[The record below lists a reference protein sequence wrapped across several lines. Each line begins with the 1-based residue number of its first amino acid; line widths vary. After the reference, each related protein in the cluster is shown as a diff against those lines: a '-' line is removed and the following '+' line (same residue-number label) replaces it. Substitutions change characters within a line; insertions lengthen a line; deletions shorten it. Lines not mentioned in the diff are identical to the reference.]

1 MAAPTGPN
9 RAAGSRIG
17 RAIASLRIVLLLAA
31 TVVLIPL
38 VAAGAGPAWKTYV
51 NVRFQYALS
60 YPAALFVPQPEA
72 PDADGRAFLGR
83 DGARLIVYGS
93 NNVPR
98 HSLRSL
104 LASTA
109 ARLTGRGGTVTY
121 QVLRS
126 HWFVVSGRNG
136 PVVFYA
142 KTLYNGAQYKSFEL
156 TYPADRGRTYGAI
169 IPHLS
174 RGFRNLTT
182 PPHRPSRSDRDR

>member
-1 MAAPTGPN
+1 MAAPAGPI

-17 RAIASLRIVLLLAA
+17 RAIPSLCLVLLLAA
-31 TVVLIPL
+31 MVLIPL
-38 VAAGAGPAWKTYV
+38 VAAGAGPVWKTYV

-60 YPAALFVPQPEA
+60 YPAALFIPQPEA

-121 QVLRS
+121 EVLRS

-136 PVVFYA
+136 RGVFYA

-156 TYPADRGRTYGAI
+156 TYPADRGRTYSAI
-169 IPHLS
+169 IPRLS
-174 RGFRNLTT
+174 RGFRDLTASRG
-182 PPHRPSRSDRDR
+182 RPSRSDRDR

>member
-1 MAAPTGPN
+1 MAAPAGPI

-17 RAIASLRIVLLLAA
+17 RAIPSLCLVLLLAA
-31 TVVLIPL
+31 MVLIPL
-38 VAAGAGPAWKTYV
+38 VAAGAGPVWKTYV

-60 YPAALFVPQPEA
+60 YPAALFIPQPEA

-121 QVLRS
+121 EVLRS

-136 PVVFYA
+136 RGVFYA
-142 KTLYNGAQYKSFEL
+142 KTLYNAAQYKSFEL